1 MCVQAVRMTEKQE
14 NTKGL
19 KHLAKQVT
27 EAELTQKRRAAVNP
41 IAQST

>member
-1 MCVQAVRMTEKQE
+1 MAGKQE

-19 KHLAKQVT
+19 KQLAKQVT
-27 EAELTQKRRAAVNP
+27 EAELTQKRRVAVNP